1 MKRKPNAIP
10 RLSVLALGL
19 LFGATH
25 ANGQGATRPLRLA
38 DALQQAQSHNAQLAA
53 QTAQIDIAK
62 ASFAETNA
70 FFLPQ
75 VTLSN
80 AVLFTNAP
88 LNAFGFKLQQKV
100 VSQADFNPSLL
111 NSPGN
116 VHNYLSQA
124 EVRMPLVNLDG
135 WKYRDAA
142 RKGVQAA
149 ELKRQYARKAV
160 DFNVKQVY
168 FGLQLLAKSEAVLT
182 QAEATTRAALKY
194 VSDNRAAGYAQ
205 KSDELALQVR
215 LSELEGQ
222 KLQLTNQKATYMGQ
236 LRQLLGDANGG
247 DWTLTD
253 TLSSLQEPQLSTQ
266 TDLGRRQD
274 LRAWTT
280 GLAARKDA
288 LDAQQAKAL
297 PTLNAFGTYQYN
309 DASLFGSRAGN
320 YMAGVQLQWNVFTG
334 GQRVAQIKK
343 AQAELCL
350 TQADFAAYKQQAT
363 EEYLQAQRQIDLS
376 KQELATA
383 RTAVQ
388 AAREALRIRTD
399 RFAQGLER
407 TPDVLAAETTR
418 AQQEMRV
425 AQAQYNL
432 YIAHARLEW
441 LSPETSSR

>member
-1 MKRKPNAIP
+1 MKRKPSLLF
-10 RLSVLALGL
+10 RFSVLAFGV
-19 LFGATH
+19 LFGA
-25 ANGQGATRPLRLA
+25 NGGYGQVAVKSLSLT
-38 DALQQAQSHNAQLAA
+38 DALQKAQSHNAQLQA
-53 QTAQIDIAK
+53 QAAQIDIAR
-62 ASFAETNA
+62 ASLDETNA

-75 VTLSN
+75 VTLSS
-80 AVLFTNAP
+80 AALFTNAP

-100 VSQADFNPSLL
+100 VTQSDFNPSLL

-135 WKYRDAA
+135 WKYRNAA

-149 ELKRQYARKAV
+149 ELKRQYAGKAV
-160 DFNVKQVY
+160 AFNVKQVY
-168 FGLQLLAKSEAVLT
+168 YGLQLVARSEAVLT

-222 KLQLTNQKATYMGQ
+222 KLQLANQKSTYMGQ
-236 LRQLLGDANGG
+236 LRQLLGDTNGEN
-247 DWTLTD
+247 WTLTD
-253 TLSSLQEPQLSTQ
+253 TLSTLQEAQSSTQ
-266 TDLGRRQD
+266 TDLGGRQD

-288 LDAQQAKAL
+288 LEAQQAKAL

-309 DASLFGSRAGN
+309 DANLFGSQAGN

-334 GQRVAQIKK
+334 GQRIAQIKK
-343 AQAELCL
+343 AQAELRG

-363 EEYLQAQRQIDLS
+363 EEYLQAQRQIELS

-383 RTAVQ
+383 RVAVI

-418 AQQEMRV
+418 SQQELRV
-425 AQAQYNL
+425 AQANYAL
-432 YIAHARLEW
+432 YIAYARLEW
-441 LSPETSSR
+441 LSPDTTTR